1 MAEELAAAV
10 EDPAPGLDAEG
21 FIRDGFGPHRWFEC
35 LIAEI
40 EGEPVGFATIGRG
53 FEAHTAKR
61 RLWLG
66 DLYVRAA
73 ARRRGVA
80 RALMA
85 AVARR
90 ALDLDCEAVYWE
102 LWRPNTLGRTF
113 YERLGAEQADELE
126 VMRLGRLSLSMIAE
140 GPHGRAR

>member
-1 MAEELAAAV
+1 MV
-10 EDPAPGLDAEG
+10 RMPD
-21 FIRDGFGPHRWFEC
+21 RRNR
-35 LIAEI
+35 
-40 EGEPVGFATIGRG
+40 GR
-53 FEAHTAKR
+53 
-61 RLWLG
+61 
-66 DLYVRAA
+66 
-73 ARRRGVA
+73 ARRVCDDWPRLRSAHGQTAALAWRPLRARRGGVA

-126 VMRLGRLSLSMIAE
+126 VMRLGRLSLSMID
-140 GPHGRAR
+140 RKT